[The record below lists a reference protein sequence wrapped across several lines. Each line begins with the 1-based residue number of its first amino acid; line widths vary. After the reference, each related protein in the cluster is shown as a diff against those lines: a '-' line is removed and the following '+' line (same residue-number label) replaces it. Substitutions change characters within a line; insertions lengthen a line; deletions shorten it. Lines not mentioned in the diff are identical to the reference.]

1 MSEEV
6 QKWSCEGESE
16 TLITVDVICDGHMAV
31 LRKSTKVCNRLVSSL
46 REKQTDEVEQL
57 KRNRRRSSDKAD
69 RTAAHG
75 SDVKSL
81 VGQSS

>member
-1 MSEEV
+1 MRIRDFGHGRRDLSRH
-6 QKWSCEGESE
+6 
-16 TLITVDVICDGHMAV
+16 DGHMAV
-31 LRKSTKVCNRLVSSL
+31 LRMLARVCSGFASSL
-46 REKQTDEVEQL
+46 GEEQTDEVQQL

-81 VGQSS
+81 VDHDS

>member
-1 MSEEV
+1 MV
-6 QKWSCEGESE
+6 MVGM
-16 TLITVDVICDGHMAV
+16 ICDGHMAV
-31 LRKSTKVCNRLVSSL
+31 LRRSTRERSGLVSSL
-46 REKQTDEVEQL
+46 REEQTDEVEQL